1 MTDLSR
7 SQMSLGR
14 NRKNSFTFNLQAK
27 KMGQDNPFIFLIDT
41 LFSIYIAIMLLRF
54 ILQQV
59 GADFYNP
66 ISQFIVKATQPLV
79 VVARRFIPSIK
90 KIDTATLVLALTLIA
105 LKLVLLLSIAGYP
118 INGLQLLVRGLHD
131 LVSLTFDIFIV
142 ALFIQAILS
151 WINPDPYNSISNL
164 LRSLTAP
171 VLRPIQKHIPAIGG
185 IDLST
190 LIALIGLMFLKR
202 LVLQFFQ
209 FL

>member
-1 MTDLSR
+1 
-7 SQMSLGR
+7 MS
-14 NRKNSFTFNLQAK
+14 
-27 KMGQDNPFIFLIDT
+27 QDNPFIFLIDT

-90 KIDTATLVLALTLIA
+90 KIDTATLALTLTLIA
-105 LKLVLLLSIAGYP
+105 LKLALVFSIAGYP

-151 WINPDPYNSISNL
+151 WVNPDPHNPISSL
-164 LRSLTAP
+164 LRNLTAP
-171 VLRPIQKHIPAIGG
+171 ILRPIQKYIPPIGG

-190 LIALIGLMFLKR
+190 LIALIGLMFIKR

-209 FL
+209 LL

>member
-1 MTDLSR
+1 
-7 SQMSLGR
+7 MSH
-14 NRKNSFTFNLQAK
+14 
-27 KMGQDNPFIFLIDT
+27 DNPFIFLINT

-79 VVARRFIPSIK
+79 NPARRFIPSIK
-90 KIDTATLVLALTLIA
+90 KIDTATLVLV
-105 LKLVLLLSIAGYP
+105 LVLLIVKMVLIFSIAGYP
-118 INGLQLLVRGLHD
+118 MDGLQLLIKGLYD

-142 ALFIQAILS
+142 ALFVQAILS
-151 WINPDPYNSISNL
+151 WINPDPYHPVSSL

-171 VLRPIQKHIPAIGG
+171 VLNPIKKHVPPIGG

-190 LIALIGLMFLKR
+190 IMALIGLMFIKR
-202 LVLQFFQ
+202 LVLSLFQ
-209 FL
+209 ML

>member
-1 MTDLSR
+1 
-7 SQMSLGR
+7 MS
-14 NRKNSFTFNLQAK
+14 
-27 KMGQDNPFIFLIDT
+27 QDNPFIFLIDT

-90 KIDTATLVLALTLIA
+90 KIDTATLALALTLIA
-105 LKLVLLLSIAGYP
+105 LKLVLLFSIAGYP
-118 INGLQLLVRGLHD
+118 INGLQLLVKGLYD

-151 WINPDPYNSISNL
+151 WVNPDPHNSISSL

-171 VLRPIQKHIPAIGG
+171 ILRPIQKYVPSIGG

-190 LIALIGLMFLKR
+190 LIALIGLMFIKR

-209 FL
+209 LL

>member
-1 MTDLSR
+1 
-7 SQMSLGR
+7 MS
-14 NRKNSFTFNLQAK
+14 
-27 KMGQDNPFIFLIDT
+27 QDNPFIFLIDT

-66 ISQFIVKATQPLV
+66 ISQFVVKATQPLV

-90 KIDTATLVLALTLIA
+90 KIDTATLVLALILIA
-105 LKLVLLLSIAGYP
+105 LKLVLLFTISGYP
-118 INGLQLLVRGLHD
+118 INGLQLLVKGLHD
-131 LVSLTFDIFIV
+131 LISLTFDIFIV

-151 WINPDPYNSISNL
+151 WVNPDPYNPVSGL
-164 LRSLTAP
+164 LRGLTAP
-171 VLRPIQKHIPAIGG
+171 VLRPIQKYVPAIGG

-190 LIALIGLMFLKR
+190 LIALIGLMFIKR

-209 FL
+209 LL